1 MNYGI
6 YQGRGCDKFSGVRR
20 PDSFLPKT
28 AEGLMITH
36 QVRSSSIGKE
46 SDIVVNGEYS
56 LTF

>member
-6 YQGRGCDKFSGVRR
+6 YQGRGC
-20 PDSFLPKT
+20 
-28 AEGLMITH
+28 
-36 QVRSSSIGKE
+36 QVRASSIGKE